1 MALPRHYNDSVIMFT
16 MAQWEF
22 VEWLMFWIL
31 ETSHFEFEWDVGNQT
46 KSAKKHGIETFEVE
60 AVFRS
65 GLALP
70 LGIQISPVANEQR
83 LGIVGPTIN
92 GKLLQIAF
100 TLREGR
106 VRVISARIAHKKERK
121 QYEEIL
127 RKIT

>member
-1 MALPRHYNDSVIMFT
+1 

-22 VEWLMFWIL
+22 VEWLLYWIL
-31 ETSHFEFEWDVGNQT
+31 ETSHFEFEWDAGNST
-46 KSAKKHGIETFEVE
+46 KNLRKHGISISEVE

-83 LGIVGPTIN
+83 LGLIGPALD
-92 GKLLQIAF
+92 GRLLQVAF
-100 TLREGR
+100 VLRQGQ
-106 VRVISARIAHKKERK
+106 VRVISVRAAHKKERVH
-121 QYEEIL
+121 YEEIL

>member
-1 MALPRHYNDSVIMFT
+1 

-22 VEWLMFWIL
+22 VEWLLFWIK
-31 ETSHFEFEWDVGNQT
+31 ETSYFEFEWDKGNQSKNAT
-46 KSAKKHGIETFEVE
+46 KHKISVEEIE

-70 LGIQISPVANEQR
+70 LGIQIQPPVSEQR
-83 LGIVGPTIN
+83 LGLVGPTLN
-92 GKLLQIAF
+92 GRMLHLAF

-106 VRVISARIAHKKERK
+106 VRVISARVAHKKERK

-127 RKIT
+127 RKIN

>member
-1 MALPRHYNDSVIMFT
+1 

-22 VEWLMFWIL
+22 VEWLLFWIL
-31 ETSHFEFEWDVGNQT
+31 ETSHFEFEWDAGNLS
-46 KSAKKHGIETFEVE
+46 KSAAKHGISTEEVE

-70 LGIQISPVANEQR
+70 LGIQIRPLHPEQR
-83 LGIVGPTIN
+83 LGLVGPTIS
-92 GKLLQIAF
+92 GRLLQIAF
-100 TLREGR
+100 TLREGK
-106 VRVISARIAHKKERK
+106 VRVISVRPAHRKERK

>member
-1 MALPRHYNDSVIMFT
+1 

-22 VEWLMFWIL
+22 VDWLLYWIL
-31 ETSHFEFEWDVGNQT
+31 ETSHFEFEWDEGNVS
-46 KSAKKHGIETFEVE
+46 KNSKKHGVEVQDIE

-70 LGIQISPVANEQR
+70 LGIQISPAHGEQR
-83 LGIVGPTIN
+83 LGLVGPSVS

-100 TLREGR
+100 TLRDGR
-106 VRVISARIAHKKERK
+106 VRVISARSAHKKERT

>member
-1 MALPRHYNDSVIMFT
+1 

-22 VEWLMFWIL
+22 VEWLLFWIL
-31 ETSHFEFEWDVGNQT
+31 ETSHFEFEWDIGNIS
-46 KSAKKHGIETFEVE
+46 KSATKHGVSINEVE

-70 LGIQISPVANEQR
+70 LGIQTAPLAREQR
-83 LGIVGPTIN
+83 LGLIGPTIS
-92 GKLLQIAF
+92 GRFLQVAF

-106 VRVISARIAHKKERK
+106 VRVISARPAHRKERK

>member
-1 MALPRHYNDSVIMFT
+1 

-22 VEWLMFWIL
+22 VDWLLFWIL
-31 ETSHFEFEWDVGNQT
+31 ETSLFEFEWDEGNQS
-46 KSAKKHGIETFEVE
+46 KNAKKHGISLAEVE

-70 LGIQISPVANEQR
+70 LGIQITPIVPEQR
-83 LGIVGPTIN
+83 LGLVGPTLD
-92 GKLLQIAF
+92 GRLLQVAF
-100 TLREGR
+100 VLREGR
-106 VRVISARIAHKKERK
+106 VRVISARPAHRKERK